1 MLNEMQ
7 EKTKEELAKQAK
19 EEEAKQAKE
28 EEEVNEMMYNPDLCS
43 LSFLDR
49 LRSKWINFVFLLEI
63 FYGIQS

>member
-19 EEEAKQAKE
+19 EEEAKQAE
-28 EEEVNEMMYNPDLCS
+28 EEEKVNGMMYNPDLCS

-49 LRSKWINFVFLLEI
+49 LRSK
-63 FYGIQS
+63 

>member
-7 EKTKEELAKQAK
+7 EKTKEEL
-19 EEEAKQAKE
+19 AKQAKE

-49 LRSKWINFVFLLEI
+49 LRSK
-63 FYGIQS
+63 